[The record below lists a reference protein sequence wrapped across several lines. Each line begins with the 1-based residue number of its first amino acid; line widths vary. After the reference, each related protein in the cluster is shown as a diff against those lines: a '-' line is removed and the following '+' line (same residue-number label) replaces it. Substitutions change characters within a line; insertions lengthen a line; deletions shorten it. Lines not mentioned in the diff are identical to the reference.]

1 MRIIPAKF
9 GKNIQPVVKEEMSFE
24 AIEVDTRRT
33 SNDHNT

>member
-9 GKNIQPVVKEEMSFE
+9 GKNIQPVVKEMSFE